1 MGGMTATEDRLDALL
16 RAGVLTPVAHRRAVA
31 LALAPPDA
39 AAWRRFVARA
49 GLALGAACC
58 LAAIVFF
65 IAWNWDGLPRLA
77 QFGSLEL
84 LMVGAAF
91 LSARAPDTFARQ
103 MALTFAAVM
112 LGPLL
117 AAYGQ
122 AYQTGADPYELFL
135 TWALLAAPLAFV
147 ARFTPLW
154 MVMAVLFN
162 LSLSL
167 FLDQVR
173 PFGGG
178 EFEFSPPLL
187 AALNGAMW
195 LVYELWR
202 GKKSR
207 WPARVLACWAGMV
220 VLPLAALYAA
230 GDRWFHGV
238 DGAWSLVACLLLSVL
253 AAVIYRGKRLDLF
266 MLSLAAFCVSFIA
279 AAFVWRLLGQ
289 QDTAPVHLVMG
300 VLFVAEAA
308 VSVGWIRHCR
318 REVTA

>member
-1 MGGMTATEDRLDALL
+1 MTATEERLDALL
-16 RAGVLTPVAHRRAVA
+16 RAGVLTPVGHRRAVA

-49 GLALGAACC
+49 ALALGAACC
-58 LAAIVFF
+58 LAGIVFF

-91 LSARAPDTFARQ
+91 ASARAPDTFARQ

-135 TWALLAAPLAFV
+135 TWVLLAAPLAFV

-154 MVMAVLFN
+154 MVMAVLLN
-162 LSLSL
+162 LTLCL
-167 FLDQVR
+167 FLEQVR
-173 PFGGG
+173 PFGGTEL
-178 EFEFSPPLL
+178 EFTAPLL

-195 LVYELWR
+195 LGYELWR

-207 WPARVLACWAGMV
+207 WPARVLAGWAGMA
-220 VLPLAALYAA
+220 VLPLATLYAA
-230 GDRWFHGV
+230 GDRWFHGL

-266 MLSLAAFCVSFIA
+266 MLSLAAFCVCFIA
-279 AAFVWRLLGQ
+279 ASFAWRLLGQ
-289 QDTAPVHLVMG
+289 HESVPVDVAMG
-300 VLFVAEAA
+300 VLFVAEAT
-308 VSVGWIRHCR
+308 VSIGWIRQCR
-318 REVTA
+318 REVMA